1 MQRYTGT
8 LTKIK
13 QTETLLIWDKE
24 VQRISFTVQQT
35 DGTLQNM
42 VAVSDE
48 GTAYYFLEYDK
59 RFRIGTAVRCY
70 KEAGLCVGIA
80 LVSDDDREPITDIER
95 LKDKADDNLFL
106 KAAELHA
113 LFHAFPADSPQ
124 AYAIAVQLKRQHRD
138 RTYPIADRDA
148 VCSTCRYRNCKV
160 SERHAVPIWHN
171 TLRHLRKNVDF
182 DLVQPI
188 PREPSEPPPSFDEI
202 QAKLREK
209 FGNRR

>member
-35 DGTLQNM
+35 DGTLQEM
-42 VAVSDE
+42 AAVSDE

-59 RFRIGTAVRCY
+59 RFRTGTAVRCY

-95 LKDKADDNLFL
+95 LKDKAQDNLFL

-124 AYAIAVQLKRQHRD
+124 AYAIAVQLKQRYRD
-138 RTYPIADRDA
+138 RTYPIAERDA
-148 VCSTCRYRNCKV
+148 VCSTCRSELHV
-160 SERHAVPIWHN
+160 SPRHAYRFGK
-171 TLRHLRKNVDF
+171 TRCDTCGKNVDF

-188 PREPSEPPPSFDEI
+188 PREPSEPPPSLDEI
-202 QAKLREK
+202 QKKLKQK

>member
-24 VQRISFTVQQT
+24 VQRIGFTVQQT
-35 DGTLQNM
+35 DGTLQEM
-42 VAVSDE
+42 AAVSDE
-48 GTAYYFLEYDK
+48 GTAYYFLEYDN
-59 RFRIGTAVRCY
+59 RFRTGTEVRCY

-95 LKDKADDNLFL
+95 LKDKAQDNLFL

-138 RTYPIADRDA
+138 RTYPIAERDA
-148 VCSTCRYRNCKV
+148 VCSTCRSELQV
-160 SERHAVPIWHN
+160 SERHAYRFGK
-171 TLRHLRKNVDF
+171 TRCDTCGKNVDF

-188 PREPSEPPPSFDEI
+188 PREPSEPPPSLDEI